1 MEIKNLLL
9 IMVIVWGTGI
19 LFRKIKLP
27 ILLGEL
33 LAGLI
38 FGPALFGV
46 FQDSET
52 IQLLAEL
59 GIFFLMLHA
68 GLETQPSDLL
78 NSSKTS
84 IAVALGGIF
93 FPLGLGTGVSLLFG
107 YEMFTALFIGTGLSI
122 TAISV
127 TSKVFKDFKFNQS
140 KIAHIVMGAAVADD
154 IAAFILLSILLG
166 AMQGGGLTGLEALLV
181 IGKVV
186 LFFGGVIFAGK
197 HLIPLFKNVFKNT
210 GHKAFT
216 FTLIIALAFG
226 LFAEYIGLHYILG
239 AYLAGLFVKEDLLH
253 PDIYKKIEDRLFGLS
268 YSFLGPIF
276 FVSLGFHVDFSILK
290 DLTMFPFL
298 IAIILSA
305 ILGKIVG
312 AGLIAKLF
320 KHTNCEAMIIGV
332 SMNSR
337 GAVELILAMIGLE
350 MGLIDN
356 KIFSVLIFMAFF
368 TTFMTPIL
376 LKYLLE
382 IYGKKQILN
391 TEYEG
396 V

>member
-1 MEIKNLLL
+1 MEIQNLLL

-19 LFRKIKLP
+19 LFRKIQLP

-33 LAGLI
+33 LAGLV

-46 FQDSET
+46 FQDNET

-68 GLETQPSDLL
+68 GLETQPRDLL
-78 NSSKTS
+78 NSSKVS
-84 IAVALGGIF
+84 IAIALGGIIL
-93 FPLGLGTGVSLLFG
+93 PLGLGTGVSLLFG
-107 YEMFTALFIGTGLSI
+107 YEMFTALFIGMGLSI

-140 KIAHIVMGAAVADD
+140 NIAHIVMGAAVADD

-166 AMQGGGLTGLEALLV
+166 AMQGGGLTGLEVLWV

-197 HLIPLFKNVFKNT
+197 HLIPLFKNVFKKT

-226 LFAEYIGLHYILG
+226 WFAEQIGLHYILG

-253 PDIYKKIEDRLFGLS
+253 PEVYRKIEDRLFGLS

-290 DLTMFPFL
+290 DFTMLPFL
-298 IAIILSA
+298 IAIIIAA
-305 ILGKIVG
+305 IIGKVVG
-312 AGLIAKLF
+312 TGLIAKFF
-320 KHTNCEAMIIGV
+320 KHTSCEAMIIGV

-350 MGLIDN
+350 LGLIDN

-368 TTFMTPIL
+368 TTFITPIL
-376 LKYLLE
+376 LKYLLK
-382 IYGKKQILN
+382 IYGKKQVLN